1 MKKLPVQ
8 VILSRFF
15 LSFEG
20 NVWYDV
26 GERFRILIWRTNPH
40 RRERQ
45 MKIPKTEREV
55 QFMGYLITILVA
67 YVMGS
72 SNMAK
77 YLAMIR
83 KVDLQAGGS
92 GNLGASNAVI
102 LMGWGAGVLTAL
114 HDIGKSALAVILA
127 RTFFPDLPH
136 IGAVAGVA
144 SVLGHIYPFWMKFK
158 GGKGFASYLGMT
170 IALNWKFAIVV
181 LLLVVVVTLLT
192 DYIVAGTT
200 TTIVLVPV
208 YMGIAGG
215 SVVLPLILLVASA
228 VIAWKHRENYVRIYK
243 GTEIG
248 FRSAGRG
255 DHRVK

>member
-1 MKKLPVQ
+1 MQ
-8 VILSRFF
+8 
-15 LSFEG
+15 
-20 NVWYDV
+20 Y
-26 GERFRILIWRTNPH
+26 
-40 RRERQ
+40 
-45 MKIPKTEREV
+45 
-55 QFMGYLITILVA
+55 ILVA
-67 YVMGS
+67 LLAYVLGS

-77 YLAMIR
+77 YLAMVR
-83 KVDLQAGGS
+83 KVDLTAGGS

-102 LMGWGAGVLTAL
+102 LMGWGAGVLTAV

-127 RTFFPDLPH
+127 RLVFPDLPH

-144 SVLGHIYPFWMKFK
+144 SVLGHIYPFWMKFR

-181 LLLVVVVTLLT
+181 LLLVVAVTLIT
-192 DYIVAGTT
+192 DYIVAATT
-200 TTIVLVPV
+200 TTIVVVPA
-208 YMGIAGG
+208 YMGFASG

-228 VIAWKHRENYVRIYK
+228 VIAWKHRENYVRMYK